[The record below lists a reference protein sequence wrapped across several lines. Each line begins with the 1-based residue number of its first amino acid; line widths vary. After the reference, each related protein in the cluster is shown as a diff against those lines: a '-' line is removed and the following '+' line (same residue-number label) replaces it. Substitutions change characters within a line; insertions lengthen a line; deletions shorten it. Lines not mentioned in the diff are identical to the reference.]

1 MKENC
6 IFCKI
11 VKKELP
17 CVKIYEDSNT
27 LAFLDISP
35 VNFGHTLVIPKKH
48 FRNALDTP
56 DKVISKLFKIGKKIA
71 KALRKNGAHGINISM
86 NNEEASGQSVFHTHM
101 HIIPRFLNDGHK
113 GWNNKKYKK
122 GEADK
127 IAQKIIQ
134 AL

>member
-1 MKENC
+1 MDNC

-17 CVKIYEDSNT
+17 CVKIYEDSNV

-35 VNFGHTLVIPKKH
+35 VNLGHTLVIPKKH

-56 DKVISKLFKIGKKIA
+56 NKVILKLFKISKKIA
-71 KALRKNGAHGINISM
+71 KALRKSGAHGINISL

-101 HIIPRFLNDGHK
+101 HVIPRFLNDGHK
-113 GWNNKKYKK
+113 TWKNKKYKK
-122 GEADK
+122 GEADETAK
-127 IAQKIIQ
+127 KIISK
-134 AL
+134 L